1 MSDSQF
7 AAEFHADI
15 AVEKIAEVYAE
26 AYLNAAQEH
35 SVQNQSVSQDDAVAE
50 FESFIN
56 VLRSQPKFAD
66 IIASAMVSGE
76 EKLALLAKAVGP
88 QGAAQP
94 ASPLFWN
101 FLRIVA
107 KRNRLDILSAICKEC
122 RTQLDELRGR
132 VSVTITSAA
141 ELDDPILEKLT
152 GRLRDV
158 LGGEPVIKS
167 VVDPETIGGL
177 VVRVGDTI
185 YDASILTQL
194 KNVRQQMIDRS
205 AHEIQ
210 RRRDSFR
217 NSEGN

>member
-1 MSDSQF
+1 MTTPQSAADTQF
-7 AAEFHADI
+7 AADFHADI
-15 AVEKIAEVYAE
+15 TVEKISAVYAE
-26 AYLNAAQEH
+26 AFLNAAKE
-35 SVQNQSVSQDDAVAE
+35 QNLSQDDAIAE
-50 FESFIN
+50 FESFCD
-56 VLRSQPKFAD
+56 VLSSIPPLASTL
-66 IIASAMVSGE
+66 ASAMISSD
-76 EKLALLAKAVGP
+76 EKLALLQKAI
-88 QGAAQP
+88 QK
-94 ASPLFWN
+94 SSTPLFWG
-101 FLRIVA
+101 FLKIVA
-107 KRNRLDILSAICKEC
+107 KRNRLDILFAISKEC
-122 RTQLDELRGR
+122 RKQLNTLRGR
-132 VSVTITSAA
+132 IPVTITSAT
-141 ELDDPILEKLT
+141 ELDGPLIETLSGKL
-152 GRLRDV
+152 RQA